1 MIHISNYINNIIYS
15 AITLPTNYTLVLINN
30 QNKQEYQYAMI
41 NYLTTN
47 TQSEITFTNLLP
59 GEYTY
64 KLISDDALTIYEIGL
79 AKLAPTIEK
88 SIISHKSGTKY
99 KIYGQN

>member
-15 AITLPTNYTLVLINN
+15 AVTLPTNYKLVLINN
-30 QNKQEYQYAMI
+30 QDKEEYVYDMV

-64 KLISDDALTIYEIGL
+64 KLISNDVVYEIGL

-88 SIISHKSGTKY
+88 NIISHKPETKY
-99 KIYGQN
+99 KIYGKN